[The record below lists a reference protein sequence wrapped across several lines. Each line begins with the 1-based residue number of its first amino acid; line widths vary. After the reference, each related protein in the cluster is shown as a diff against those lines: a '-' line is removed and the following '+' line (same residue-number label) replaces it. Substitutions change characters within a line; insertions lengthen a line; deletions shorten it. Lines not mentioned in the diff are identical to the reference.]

1 MLLEEEKALVNGK
14 TCKPSLKLKGG
25 ETITMLGDPA
35 PPPLRAMAEDI
46 PLDIIYE
53 DDDLAVINKPAGM
66 MVHAGA
72 GATDDDRNRGT
83 LVNALLHRFAQLSE
97 VGGETRP
104 GIVHRLDKETSGL
117 ILVARNDVAHRNLA
131 KQFSGREVKKR
142 YIALVHGWPERP
154 RGTIT
159 AEISRDA
166 IRRIRM
172 TTRGSGGRTAVT
184 HYEVRERIESPYGKF
199 ALVDVRIET
208 GRTHQIR
215 VHMASIGHPVVG
227 DTLYGAAGVLRS
239 SGAPRKGSQKR
250 NAAERET
257 TDAVPDC
264 AAGRASPQPQL
275 PPRRR
280 GRVNAPAYRP
290 AAVVYCAASRGT
302 HQLPG
307 EAAPPIA
314 DIMKFPMRIRGIV
327 LLLAVFSFASFAQD
341 AGQQPLPSAPSAT
354 KYPPK
359 PATTPASASSGANSS
374 ASANRACAFQRC
386 FAKCRAAIAIVHSGR
401 DSSPAALEPG
411 NPGHR
416 RSGRHR

>member
-1 MLLEEEKALVNGK
+1 MPDSDFPVTINVTAEAAGQRLDQFLAAQLLDTSRARVQLLLEEEKALVNGK
-14 TCKPSLKLKGG
+14 ACKPSLKLKGG
-25 ETITMLGDPA
+25 ETITILGDPT
-35 PPPLRAMAEDI
+35 PLPLRAMAEDI
-46 PLDIIYE
+46 PLDIVYE

-117 ILVARNDVAHRNLA
+117 ILVARNDVAHRNLS

-184 HYEVRERIESPYGKF
+184 HYEVRERLDSPYGKF

-215 VHMASIGHPVVG
+215 VHMASVGHPVVG

-239 SGAPRKGSQKR
+239 QTGPSKGSRKRKATDPEASAGAPDSQPGALRLHR
-250 NAAERET
+250 NF
-257 TDAVPDC
+257 
-264 AAGRASPQPQL
+264 L
-275 PPRRR
+275 H
-280 GRVNAPAYRP
+280 
-290 AAVVYCAASRGT
+290 AASV
-302 HQLPG
+302 
-307 EAAPPIA
+307 E
-314 DIMKFPMRIRGIV
+314 
-327 LLLAVFSFASFAQD
+327 LAHPRT
-341 AGQQPLPSAPSAT
+341 GQPLSFVAPLPDELT
-354 KYPPK
+354 
-359 PATTPASASSGANSS
+359 
-374 ASANRACAFQRC
+374 AFLEELRHLQR
-386 FAKCRAAIAIVHSGR
+386 
-401 DSSPAALEPG
+401 L
-411 NPGHR
+411 
-416 RSGRHR
+416 